1 MTAPAPSVTLCG
13 HPVPCQ
19 HVCAFVSS
27 TDEQYRILNPYFR
40 EGLEA
45 GESLLTIVEADLH
58 DEHLGRMREG
68 GVAVDAAL
76 ESGQLKVLAS
86 NDTYLRDGIFV
97 VDRMYALLENELQAA
112 SDGPWSRMRV
122 YGDTEWILRNLQTT
136 DELMAYEAKVN
147 LLAPQY
153 DCSLLCVYDVNACSG
168 QVVADALATHS
179 HVVLGEQVRA
189 NPFYVEPLD
198 FLKSVALRRTHPAP
212 IRAA

>member
-1 MTAPAPSVTLCG
+1 MTGPAPSVTLCG
-13 HPVPCQ
+13 QSVPCQ

-45 GESLLTIVEADLH
+45 GESLVTIVEADFH
-58 DEHLGRMREG
+58 DEHLERMRAG
-68 GVAVDAAL
+68 GDADW
-76 ESGQLKVLAS
+76 V
-86 NDTYLRDGIFV
+86 
-97 VDRMYALLENELQAA
+97 
-112 SDGPWSRMRV
+112 
-122 YGDTEWILRNLQTT
+122 LRNLQTT

-153 DCSLLCVYDVNACSG
+153 DCSLLCVYNVNACSG